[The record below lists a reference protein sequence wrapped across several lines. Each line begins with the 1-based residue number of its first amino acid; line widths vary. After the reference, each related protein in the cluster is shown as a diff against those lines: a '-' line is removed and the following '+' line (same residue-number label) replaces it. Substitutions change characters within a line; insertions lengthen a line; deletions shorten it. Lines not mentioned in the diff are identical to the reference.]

1 MISTFYDRRQ
11 AGELLAHRLSAV
23 AGAGP
28 GWVIA
33 LPRGG
38 VPVGAVIAQAL
49 GWPLD
54 IWPVRKLGVP
64 TQPELAMGAIALPDT
79 QILNKTL
86 IRRLEITP
94 AQVDA
99 IIQAETQELHRR
111 DRQYRAG
118 RPPPALKYQPVI
130 LVDDGLATGATL
142 QAVIVA
148 LRPYHPA
155 QIIVAVPVA
164 AAESLATLQGLVE
177 HTVCLTTPPNL
188 GSISQWYVNFEA
200 VDDQTVIDLL
210 RRHRC

>member
-11 AGELLAHRLSAV
+11 AGELLAHRLTAL
-23 AGAGP
+23 AGKRPVG
-28 GWVIA
+28 VSA

-38 VPVGAVIAQAL
+38 APVGAMIAQAF
-49 GWPLD
+49 GWPFD
-54 IWPVRKLGVP
+54 VWPVRKLGVP

-79 QILNKTL
+79 QILNTAL

-94 AQVDA
+94 DQVAA
-99 IIQAETQELHRR
+99 IIQTETQELHRR
-111 DRQYRAG
+111 DRLYRAG
-118 RPPPALKYQPVI
+118 RPPPHLKDQPVI

-155 QIIVAVPVA
+155 QITVAVPVA
-164 AAESLATLQGLVE
+164 AAESLTTLKALVE
-177 HTVCLTTPPNL
+177 HSVCLTTPPNL

-200 VDDQTVIDLL
+200 VEDQTVIALL
-210 RRHRC
+210 RHHRL

>member
-11 AGELLAHRLSAV
+11 AGELLAHRLTAL
-23 AGAGP
+23 AGKRP

-38 VPVGAVIAQAL
+38 VPVGAMIAQAL

-54 IWPVRKLGVP
+54 VWPVRKLGVP

-79 QILNKTL
+79 QILNTAL

-94 AQVDA
+94 DQVAA
-99 IIQAETQELHRR
+99 IIQTETQELHRR
-111 DRQYRAG
+111 DRLYRAG
-118 RPPPALKYQPVI
+118 RPPPHLKDQPVI

-155 QIIVAVPVA
+155 QITVAVPVA
-164 AAESLATLQGLVE
+164 AAESLTTLKALVE

-200 VDDQTVIDLL
+200 VEDQTVIALL
-210 RRHRC
+210 RRHQA